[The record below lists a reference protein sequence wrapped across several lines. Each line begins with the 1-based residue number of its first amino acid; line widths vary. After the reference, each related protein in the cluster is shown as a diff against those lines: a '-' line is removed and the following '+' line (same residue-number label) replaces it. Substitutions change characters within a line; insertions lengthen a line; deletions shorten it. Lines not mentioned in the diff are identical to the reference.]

1 MENNKNKNKKNW
13 TNIKIK
19 EWKWYLG
26 RPMIRSQLN
35 AGPYATLRAWYRKKP
50 AHFAYPRPG
59 VWAAHV
65 LTRPRCVLAAA
76 PRPRLGLPW
85 SPYHRRRRL
94 NPAPRASH
102 PRFTRVA
109 AIAGPVLPRRG
120 IEILQSPPRPQVSG
134 EVFLIQRLVLNPPDL
149 HLDRIGR
156 STPVSPPIACTG
168 ISVFQQVLS

>member
-1 MENNKNKNKKNW
+1 MENNENKNKKNW

-102 PRFTRVA
+102 PPAPDTPA
-109 AIAGPVLPRRG
+109 SHA
-120 IEILQSPPRPQVSG
+120 SPPSP
-134 EVFLIQRLVLNPPDL
+134 FLFFLVGASRFCSL
-149 HLDRIGR
+149 H
-156 STPVSPPIACTG
+156 PVRKSL
-168 ISVFQQVLS
+168 VRFFLSSD